1 MASLRILYSDT
12 SQSLQSKSANPA
24 VECSKPDN
32 EKGGCQETCIST
44 AETSGNSTGS
54 HGLEKWIASQRGSLV
69 RIFHAQAKVQ
79 GLTESEADLS
89 GKCSGQSIQSNPL
102 LSSSKTRPV
111 SAPGDGR
118 KLQQLWWREDIAG
131 ETESLPRLMSVLP
144 IKGTDGGSLLPTLTV
159 SGNWNRKGAS
169 KTSGDGLATA
179 MRRLPTVCA
188 SDFRGPCSAEYYRI
202 SMQERSRPLRDT
214 LPHTLGHRLTP
225 AFAEWWMGWPIN
237 WTLFSEAA
245 KETAS
250 QQRAT
255 ARSRFKPQQRG

>member
-1 MASLRILYSDT
+1 MESLQTLYSDMNR
-12 SQSLQSKSANPA
+12 SSQSKSANPA
-24 VECSKPDN
+24 AECSKPDN
-32 EKGGCQETCIST
+32 VKDGCQETCIST
-44 AETSGNSTGS
+44 AEISGNSTGS
-54 HGLEKWIASQRGSLV
+54 YGLESWIASQRGSLA
-69 RIFHAQAKVQ
+69 RIFRVQAKASE
-79 GLTESEADLS
+79 LSESEADLC
-89 GKCSGQSIQSNPL
+89 GKYFGQSMRSSPP
-102 LSSSKTRPV
+102 LSSSKIRLASVPK
-111 SAPGDGR
+111 DGK

-131 ETESLPRLMSVLP
+131 ETESLPRLISVLP
-144 IKGTDGGSLLPTLTV
+144 INGTGGGSLLPTLTV

-179 MRRLPTVCA
+179 VRRLPTLLA

-255 ARSRFKPQQRG
+255 VRSRFKPQQRG

>member
-1 MASLRILYSDT
+1 MQTLYSDT
-12 SQSLQSKSANPA
+12 NQSSQSKLVNPA
-24 VECSKPDN
+24 AECSKPDSV
-32 EKGGCQETCIST
+32 KGGCQETCTST
-44 AETSGNSTGS
+44 AETSDNSIGD

-69 RIFHAQAKVQ
+69 RIFRVQ
-79 GLTESEADLS
+79 VTEQVSKESEADLS
-89 GKCSGQSIQSNPL
+89 GKYFGQSMQSNPFL
-102 LSSSKTRPV
+102 FSSKIRPV
-111 SAPGDGR
+111 SAPRGGK
-118 KLQQLWWREDIAG
+118 KLQQIWWREDTAG

-144 IKGTDGGSLLPTLTV
+144 ISETGGGSLLPTLTV

-179 MRRLPTVCA
+179 MRRLLTLLV
-188 SDFRGPCSAEYYRI
+188 SDFRGPCNAEYYQI
-202 SMQERSRPLRDT
+202 SMQKRSRPLRDT

-245 KETAS
+245 KEIAS